1 MKIGNIY
8 NYGFDIPDFF
18 NSVKEIDAEQMTL
31 IVGWKNTKQ
40 LYPQMS
46 ILNWKISDNIYWTV
60 EPNEDKII
68 FEKNIINFK
77 NACIDKI
84 VSQYNYNY
92 IDLLLNP
99 NPQLDLSSQTV
110 ILLRNNIF
118 YIKNFKNIYGISLE
132 LSTHLNYSL
141 KNKLFNQKVEIEDG
155 IQEKFGIEDRFLV
168 CFL

>member
-18 NSVKEIDAEQMTL
+18 NNVKEINDEQMTL

-99 NPQLDLSSQTV
+99 NPQLDLSPQTV

-118 YIKNFKNIYGISLE
+118 YIKNLKNIYGISLE

-141 KNKLFNQKVEIEDG
+141 KNKLFNQKVEIKDE
-155 IQEKFGIEDRFLV
+155 IQEKFDIEDRFLV

>member
-8 NYGFDIPDFF
+8 NYGFDTPDFF
-18 NSVKEIDAEQMTL
+18 NNVKEIDGEQMTL

-68 FEKNIINFK
+68 FEKNLINFK
-77 NACIDKI
+77 NVCIDKI
-84 VSQYNYNY
+84 VSQYEYNY

-99 NPQLDLSSQTV
+99 NPQLDLSPQTV

-141 KNKLFNQKVEIEDG
+141 KNKLFNQKVEIEDA

>member
-8 NYGFDIPDFF
+8 NYGFDILDFF

-92 IDLLLNP
+92 IDLLLNL
-99 NPQLDLSSQTV
+99 NPQLDLSPQTV

>member
-99 NPQLDLSSQTV
+99 NPQLDLSPQTV

-141 KNKLFNQKVEIEDG
+141 KNKLFNQKVEIEDR

>member
-18 NSVKEIDAEQMTL
+18 NKVKEIDAEQMTL

-68 FEKNIINFK
+68 FEKNLINFK
-77 NACIDKI
+77 NVCIDKI
-84 VSQYNYNY
+84 VSQYEYNY

-99 NPQLDLSSQTV
+99 NPQLDLSPQTV

>member
-99 NPQLDLSSQTV
+99 NPQLDLSPQTV

-118 YIKNFKNIYGISLE
+118 YIKNFKNIYSISLE

-141 KNKLFNQKVEIEDG
+141 KNKLFNQKVEIEDR